1 MNAIEPTAKKLHP
14 LVATAA
20 VAVIVVSV
28 LGAIVLITDKVA
40 ANKGEDAPAPVATND
55 TGAAAPP
62 TAPAQS
68 ATPDTTGSSEKPIA
82 PLASPPHKTT
92 HTTTH
97 TTKPKP
103 SEQIAE
109 ASPPPP
115 PPAAAAPPPEYAAV
129 PPPPP
134 VCNNCGVVAAVR
146 PVKTQ
151 GQGSGVGAVAGGAL
165 GGLVGNQFG
174 HGSGKTAMTVLG
186 VLGGALGGNQV
197 EKEVKSNVQWY
208 VDVRLDNG
216 QLQSVPVPGNPGAI
230 VGTRVR
236 IDNGQV
242 VRETA
247 PTS

>member
-1 MNAIEPTAKKLHP
+1 MDAIEPTAKKLHP

-28 LGAIVLITDKVA
+28 LGAIVLITDRVA
-40 ANKGEDAPAPVATND
+40 AHKGEDAAPAPVATSD
-55 TGAAAPP
+55 TGAAPP
-62 TAPAQS
+62 STATAQS
-68 ATPDTTGSSEKPIA
+68 ASPDTTGSSEKPLA

-92 HTTTH
+92 HTS
-97 TTKPKP
+97 KPKP
-103 SEQIAE
+103 SEPLAE

-115 PPAAAAPPPEYAAV
+115 PPPATAAPPPEVAAV

-151 GQGSGVGAVAGGAL
+151 GQGSGVGAVAGGAV

-186 VLGGALGGNQV
+186 VIGGALGGNQV

-216 QLQSVPVPGNPGAI
+216 QLQSVLVPGNPGAI

-236 IDNGQV
+236 IDNGQL
-242 VRETA
+242 VREA
-247 PTS
+247 PPTS